1 MDGVLVVDALVPVLA
16 VALLAPL
23 VVGLLPRLPVPQ
35 VVLLLA
41 GGILI
46 GPEVLGLSSPSGVQV
61 LADVGLGFVF
71 LLAGY
76 EVDLRL
82 FREDAGR
89 RAVVAW
95 TVSVVL
101 ALGVVALLATAGLV
115 QAFVPVALGLTT
127 TALGTLLP
135 VLREN
140 GLLSGRLG
148 RYLLAAGGVGEL
160 FPVLAI
166 ALLLGAQNRFTAL
179 ASLGAV
185 AVLAVLL
192 ALARRAVRDG
202 GRLATVVLLGQHET
216 AQITLRA
223 TILLLITLIAVTDE
237 FHLDAVLGAFLA
249 GVVLRRWAAGASPVL
264 ESKLDAVGYG
274 FFIPVFFVYSGM
286 SLDLHSIA
294 EAPLRVAL
302 FLALMLAVRGAPA
315 LLVYRGVLTWRQR
328 SQTALVTATA
338 LPVLVALAEIG
349 VRNGTM
355 LRENAAALVG
365 AGVLTVLVFPA
376 LAVAFGRPAPAPAG
390 SSARRPGRPAEQAPL
405 EGTGDQQQEEPEVVD
420 RRDEHP
426 QDEGHDDGRRRDQA
440 RHGRR
445 RARP

>member
-1 MDGVLVVDALVPVLA
+1 VDGVLVVDALVPVLA

-23 VVGLLPRLPVPQ
+23 LVGLLPRLPVPQ

-46 GPEVLGLSSPSGVQV
+46 GPQVLGLSAPDGVRV

-95 TVSVVL
+95 CVSLVL
-101 ALGVVALLATAGLV
+101 ALGVVALLAAAGLV
-115 QAFVPVALGLTT
+115 RAFVPVALGLTT

-166 ALLLGAQNRFTAL
+166 ALFLGSQNRFTAL

-192 ALARRAVRDG
+192 GLGRRAVRDG
-202 GRLATVVLLGQHET
+202 GRLATVVALGQHET

-223 TILLLITLIAVTDE
+223 TMLLLITLIAVTDQ

-249 GVVLRRWAAGASPVL
+249 GVVLRRWAGGDSPVL

-294 EAPLRVAL
+294 EAPLRVVL
-302 FLALMLAVRGAPA
+302 FLALMVAVRGLPA
-315 LLVYRGVLTWRQR
+315 LVVYRGVLPWRQR
-328 SQTALVTATA
+328 GQTALVTATA

-349 VRNGTM
+349 LRNGTM
-355 LRENAAALVG
+355 LPENAAALVG
-365 AGVLTVLVFPA
+365 AGVLTVLLFPA
-376 LAVAFGRPAPAPAG
+376 MAVALGRSAPGPGGQPAVPAG
-390 SSARRPGRPAEQAPL
+390 RGS
-405 EGTGDQQQEEPEVVD
+405 
-420 RRDEHP
+420 
-426 QDEGHDDGRRRDQA
+426 RRRSSGPVA
-440 RHGRR
+440 NSRK
-445 RARP
+445 RAK